1 MVRPTPCTFA
11 ILPDKED
18 TDKAPSRAIEAPYGT
33 TNSDEKFALIG
44 SYDGSR
50 LAFMPANPALRCQS
64 NKADGSSCAIDDG
77 AVGADL

>member
-1 MVRPTPCTFA
+1 MTVAEATLKNETA
-11 ILPDKED
+11 KTVAL
-18 TDKAPSRAIEAPYGT
+18 SRAIEAPYGS